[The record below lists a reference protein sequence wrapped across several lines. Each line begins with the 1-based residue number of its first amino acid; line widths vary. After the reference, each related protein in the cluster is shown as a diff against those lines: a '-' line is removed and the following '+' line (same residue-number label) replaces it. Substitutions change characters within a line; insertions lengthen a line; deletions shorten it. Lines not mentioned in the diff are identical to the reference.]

1 MSRAGDGRV
10 TTAGRE
16 RGRTTGTTVGERLT
30 LLRTL
35 RVVSPAALT
44 ALLVTSL
51 LSAVLPLGT
60 ALTTGYLMQ
69 RLADAAPGSE
79 LDRMIVALALVGGM
93 ALAHQVASQLQVPVL
108 TIARHQIDSWVRARV
123 AVAAV
128 AAAGTGRLDE
138 QSLRDD
144 LRLATGELSGVTAGS
159 AVVAQVSLLL
169 RYLGTVLATGVLA
182 VASVPA
188 ALVALSAVVVTRVL
202 VVRPALRMR
211 GEWAAQSREARHVDY
226 WTEVAMDPQYAME
239 VRTFGLSEWAVS
251 RFSRHSQRR
260 YRPVWAIRASMSR
273 RSWWAF
279 TVGTPATMAV
289 LLLLA
294 QGLVTGETP
303 VGIAAAGVTALWFM
317 FGLCRVGT
325 EAFAVEHGFAATR
338 AAREVSSGP
347 RPIEWAQSAVQPTEW
362 AQSAVQPIE
371 LAPDVALPEPSTVG
385 FHDVVFH
392 YPGSDRRVLDHI
404 DLTVSHGEVLAV
416 VGLNGAGKTTLMRLF
431 AGLYPVSEGRIT
443 VDGVTLDDDMLMAW
457 WRRRIAVVFQE
468 FIRYELSVR
477 DNVTMGAA
485 WHPQEVD
492 LLRQAAADAD
502 ITELVER
509 LPQGWD
515 TPLSRSRTGG
525 TDLSGGQWQRIA
537 IARAMYALRAGARF
551 LVLDEPTAHLDV
563 GTELAVFRRIIDKRA
578 DSGVVLISHRLATVR
593 MADRIVLLSD
603 GRIAEQGTHDTLM
616 AADGQYARMF
626 RLQAE
631 RFAADDAEAAEAR

>member
-1 MSRAGDGRV
+1 MTA
-10 TTAGRE
+10 AGRE
-16 RGRTTGTTVGERLT
+16 RGRATGATIGERLT

-60 ALTTGYLMQ
+60 AVTTGHLMQ

-79 LDRMIVALALVGGM
+79 LDRMVVALALVGGM
-93 ALAHQVASQLQVPVL
+93 ALAQQVASQLQVPVL
-108 TIARHQIDSWVRARV
+108 TIARHQVEGWVRARV

-128 AAAGTGRLDE
+128 ALAGTGRLDE

-144 LRLATGELSGVTAGS
+144 LRLATGEISGVTAGS
-159 AVVAQVSLLL
+159 AVVAQVSLFF
-169 RYLGTVLATGVLA
+169 RYLGAVLAAGVLA

-188 ALVALSAVVVTRVL
+188 ALVALCAVCVTRVL

-211 GEWAAQSREARHVDY
+211 DEWAAQSREARHVDY
-226 WTEVAMDPQYAME
+226 WTEVAMDPRYAME
-239 VRTFGLSEWAVS
+239 MRTFGLSEWAVS

-273 RSWWAF
+273 RSLWAF
-279 TVGTPATMAV
+279 AVGTPATMAV

-294 QGLVTGETP
+294 HGLVTGGTSI
-303 VGIAAAGVTALWFM
+303 GTAAAGVTALWFM

-325 EAFAVEHGFAATR
+325 EAFAVEHGLAATR
-338 AAREVSSGP
+338 AARQVASAA
-347 RPIEWAQSAVQPTEW
+347 RPAES
-362 AQSAVQPIE
+362 
-371 LAPDVALPEPSTVG
+371 APDVALPEPSTVR
-385 FHDVVFH
+385 FHDVGFH

-404 DLTVSHGEVLAV
+404 DLTVSRGEVLAV
-416 VGLNGAGKTTLMRLF
+416 VGLNGAGKTTLMRLL
-431 AGLYPVSEGRIT
+431 AGLYPVSAGRVS
-443 VDGVTLDDDMLMAW
+443 VDGVTLHGDLLTAW

-485 WHPQEVD
+485 WHPQEAE

-509 LPQGWD
+509 LPRGWD

-563 GTELAVFRRIIDKRA
+563 GTELAVFQRIIDKRA
-578 DSGVVLISHRLATVR
+578 DAGVVLISHRLATVR

>member
-1 MSRAGDGRV
+1 V
-10 TTAGRE
+10 TTGRE
-16 RGRTTGTTVGERLT
+16 RGRTIGTTTGDRLT

-35 RVVSPAALT
+35 RVVSPAVLT
-44 ALLVTSL
+44 ALLVTGL

-60 ALTTGYLMQ
+60 ALTTGHLMQ
-69 RLADAAPGSE
+69 RLADAAPGSQ
-79 LDRMIVALALVGGM
+79 LPRMIVALALVGGM

-144 LRLATGELSGVTAGS
+144 LRLATGEISGVTAGS
-159 AVVAQVSLLL
+159 AVVAQVSLLF
-169 RYLGTVLATGVLA
+169 RYLGAVLAAGVLA
-182 VASVPA
+182 VASAPA
-188 ALVALSAVVVTRVL
+188 ALVALAAVGVSRVL

-211 GEWAAQSREARHVDY
+211 GERATQSREARHVDY
-226 WTEVAMDPQYAME
+226 WTEVATDPPYAME

-260 YRPVWAIRASMSR
+260 YRPVWAVRASMSR

-279 TVGTPATMAV
+279 AVGTPATMAV

-294 QGLVTGETP
+294 HGLMTGKTP
-303 VGIAAAGVTALWFM
+303 VGAAAAGVTALWFM

-338 AAREVSSGP
+338 AAREVSSAVGP
-347 RPIEWAQSAVQPTEW
+347 TGA
-362 AQSAVQPIE
+362 
-371 LAPDVALPEPSTVG
+371 APEVALPEPSTVG

-404 DLTVSHGEVLAV
+404 NLTVSRGEVLAV

-443 VDGVTLDDDMLMAW
+443 VDGVTLRDHMLMAW

-485 WHPQEVD
+485 WHPQEAE

-502 ITELVER
+502 IAELVER

-631 RFAADDAEAAEAR
+631 RFAAEDTEAVEAG

>member
-1 MSRAGDGRV
+1 M
-10 TTAGRE
+10 TGRE
-16 RGRTTGTTVGERLT
+16 QGRRTTGATIGERLT

-35 RVVSPAALT
+35 RVVSPAALS

-108 TIARHQIDSWVRARV
+108 TVARHQLDGWARARV

-128 AAAGTGRLDE
+128 TAAGTGRLDE

-144 LRLATGELSGVTAGS
+144 LRLATGEISGVTVGS
-159 AVVAQVSLLL
+159 AVVAQVSLLF
-169 RYLGTVLATGVLA
+169 RYLGTVLAAGVLA

-188 ALVALSAVVVTRVL
+188 ALVALCAVCVMRVL

-226 WTEVAMDPQYAME
+226 WTEVATDPQYAME
-239 VRTFGLSEWAVS
+239 MRTFGLSEWAVS

-260 YRPVWAIRASMSR
+260 YGPVWAIRASMSR
-273 RSWWAF
+273 RSLWAF
-279 TVGTPATMAV
+279 AVGTPATMTV
-289 LLLLA
+289 LLLLGH
-294 QGLVTGETP
+294 GLAAGATP
-303 VGIAAAGVTALWFM
+303 IGTAAAGVTALWFM

-338 AAREVSSGP
+338 AARQVS
-347 RPIEWAQSAVQPTEW
+347 QSAVRPT
-362 AQSAVQPIE
+362 
-371 LAPDVALPEPSTVG
+371 PDLALPEPSTVG
-385 FHDVVFH
+385 FQDVVFH

-404 DLTVSHGEVLAV
+404 DLTVSRGEVLAV
-416 VGLNGAGKTTLMRLF
+416 VGLNGAGKTTLMRLL
-431 AGLYPVSEGRIT
+431 AGLYPVSAGRIT

-477 DNVTMGAA
+477 DNITMGAA
-485 WHPQEVD
+485 WHRQEPE

-509 LPQGWD
+509 LPRGWD

-593 MADRIVLLSD
+593 MADRIVLLAD

-631 RFAADDAEAAEAR
+631 RFAAGDTESAEAR